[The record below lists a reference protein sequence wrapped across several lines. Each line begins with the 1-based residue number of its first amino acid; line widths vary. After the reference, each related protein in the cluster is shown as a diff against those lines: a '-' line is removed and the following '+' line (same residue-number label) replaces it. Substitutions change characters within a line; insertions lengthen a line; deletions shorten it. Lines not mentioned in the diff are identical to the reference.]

1 MPIPM
6 RTKPATSSLK
16 GRVFFLGSLLV
27 AFVFTSFASSCGEQT
42 ADENNIDAPTEQT
55 ELEESQGD
63 ATGPNSASEKR
74 SNEDK
79 LGLRTSTNSSEQ
91 GETTHDAVAGRR
103 YTADE
108 INGPY
113 STVSPWRYIVTSP
126 EMLRFAKL
134 VSGSDY
140 ARKIHA
146 GGYIVLAP
154 ENAAF
159 DKDKAW
165 KLLLKHDRKSDLNA
179 FVEQYILEGPAT
191 GKSLKGRQTDLAGN
205 AVDIVDKDGDLF
217 LGDGHLASRQ
227 VATDA
232 GLIVP
237 LTTLIAPIKHS
248 IVVANED

>member
-1 MPIPM
+1 M
-6 RTKPATSSLK
+6 RIKPATSSLK
-16 GRVFFLGSLLV
+16 GRAFFLGSLLV
-27 AFVFTSFASSCGEQT
+27 AFVFTSFASSCGEQ
-42 ADENNIDAPTEQT
+42 AAHDNNIDAATEQT
-55 ELEESQGD
+55 EVEASQGD
-63 ATGPNSASEKR
+63 STGPNSAR
-74 SNEDK
+74 NDRTNEDK
-79 LGLRTSTNSSEQ
+79 LGLRTSTNSSEP
-91 GETTHDAVAGRR
+91 GGTTHDAGARRR

-113 STVSPWRYIVTSP
+113 STVSPWRYIATSP

-140 ARKIHA
+140 ARKIHT

-165 KLLLKHDRKSDLNA
+165 KALLKPDRKSDLNA

-191 GKSLKGRQTDLAGN
+191 GKLLEGRQTDLAGN
-205 AVDIVDKDGDLF
+205 AVDIVNKEGDLF

-237 LTTLIAPIKHS
+237 LTTLIATIKHS
-248 IVVANED
+248 IVVANAE